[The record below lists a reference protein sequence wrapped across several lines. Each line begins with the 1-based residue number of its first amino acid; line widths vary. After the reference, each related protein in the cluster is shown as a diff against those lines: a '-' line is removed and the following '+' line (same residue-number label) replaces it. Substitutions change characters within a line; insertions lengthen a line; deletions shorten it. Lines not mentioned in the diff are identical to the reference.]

1 MLELTEESELA
12 WTVVSKWIISHITLH
27 PPSTL
32 TMASHQ
38 DSVVISPL
46 YGAILGLGSFK
57 ENEAELEYVSKLL
70 LEKMSTLYILITK
83 MFLRSC

>member
-1 MLELTEESELA
+1 MLELTEESELT
-12 WTVVSKWIISHITLH
+12 WPVVSKWIISHITLH
-27 PPSTL
+27 PPSTQ

-46 YGAILGLGSFK
+46 YGAILCSGSSK
-57 ENEAELEYVSKLL
+57 KNEAELDDVSKPL